1 MSNPYEIL
9 GVSKTASAD
18 EIRKAYR
25 KLAKKYHPD
34 LNPGKADAELRF
46 KEITA
51 ANDLLSDP
59 EKRARFDRG
68 EIDADGQERPQRHYY
83 RDYAGGPGGTQYH
96 GADAMADDDL
106 EHVFADL
113 FGGRGFGGG
122 RRGGRGGSDAGM
134 WMKGGNL
141 SLTLPLDFLDAV
153 KGGKHR
159 VTMPDGRTLDIDL
172 PAGLEDG
179 GTVRLKGQG
188 LPGVGGGPA
197 GDALITVQ
205 VRPHPFFRRDGGD
218 VRLDLPVTLAEAVLG
233 TKVRVPTIDGAVMLS
248 VPKGAN
254 NGTVLRLKGKG
265 IADPQ
270 KGTRG
275 DQYVTLRIAL
285 PDPPDPALEEFVKS
299 WTPPAGYDPR
309 RGMEVSG

>member
-9 GVSKTASAD
+9 GVAKTATAD
-18 EIRKAYR
+18 EIRTAYR

-34 LNPGKADAELRF
+34 LNPGKADMEARF
-46 KEITA
+46 KELNA
-51 ANDLLSDP
+51 AHDLLSDP
-59 EKRARFDRG
+59 DKRARFDRG

-83 RDYAGGPGGTQYH
+83 RDYAGGPGGARYT
-96 GADAMADDDL
+96 GSEAMADDDL

-122 RRGGRGGSDAGM
+122 QGM
-134 WMKGGNL
+134 RMKGGNL
-141 SLTLPLDFLDAV
+141 GLTLALDFLDAV

-188 LPGVGGGPA
+188 MPGVGGGPA
-197 GDALITVQ
+197 GDALITVK
-205 VRPHPFFRRDGGD
+205 VRPHPHFRRDGDD

-233 TKVRVPTIDGAVMLS
+233 AKVRVPTIDGPVMLG

-265 IADPQ
+265 IVDPH

-285 PDPPDPALEEFVKS
+285 PETPDPALEEFVKA
-299 WTPPAGYDPR
+299 WTPPADYDPR
-309 RGMEVSG
+309 RTLEGGS

>member
-9 GVSKTASAD
+9 GVPKTASAD

-25 KLAKKYHPD
+25 RLAKKYHPD
-34 LNPGKADAELRF
+34 LNPGKAEAEQRF
-46 KEITA
+46 KEVTA

-59 EKRARFDRG
+59 DKRARFDRG
-68 EIDADGQERPQRHYY
+68 EIDAAGQEQPQRHYY
-83 RDYAGGPGGTQYH
+83 RDFAGGPGAGRYQ
-96 GADAMADDDL
+96 GADVSADDL

-113 FGGRGFGGG
+113 FGGRGFGAGQGG
-122 RRGGRGGSDAGM
+122 MR
-134 WMKGGNL
+134 MKGGNL
-141 SLTLPLDFLDAV
+141 SLSLALDFLDAV

-188 LPGVGGGPA
+188 LPGVSGGPA
-197 GDALITVQ
+197 GDALITVT
-205 VRPHPFFRRDGGD
+205 VRPHPWFRREGDD
-218 VRLDLPVTLAEAVLG
+218 VRLDLPVTLGEAVLG
-233 TKVRVPTIDGAVMLS
+233 AKVRVPTIDGPVMLS
-248 VPKGAN
+248 VPAGAN

-265 IADPQ
+265 ILDPHT
-270 KGTRG
+270 GVRG

-285 PDPPDPALEEFVKS
+285 PDKPDAALEEFVKG
-299 WTPPAGYDPR
+299 WAPEGYDPR
-309 RGMEVSG
+309 RTMETGS

>member
-9 GVSKTASAD
+9 GVSQTASAD

-25 KLAKKYHPD
+25 KLAKTYHPD

-46 KEITA
+46 KEVTA
-51 ANDLLSDP
+51 AHDLLSDP

-68 EIDADGQERPQRHYY
+68 AIDAEGQERPQRHYY
-83 RDYAGGPGGTQYH
+83 PDFAGGPGGGRYQGT
-96 GADAMADDDL
+96 DAMAEDDL

-113 FGGRGFGGG
+113 FGGRGFSGFGSGGG
-122 RRGGRGGSDAGM
+122 AGLR
-134 WMKGGNL
+134 MKGGNL
-141 SLTLPLDFLDAV
+141 SLSLPLDFLDAV

-159 VTMPDGRTLDIDL
+159 VTMPDGRTLDVDL

-188 LPGVGGGPA
+188 LPGVGGGTP

-205 VRPHPFFRRDGGD
+205 VRPHPWFKRDGDD
-218 VRLDLPVTLAEAVLG
+218 VRLDLPVTLTEAVLG
-233 TKVRVPTIDGAVMLS
+233 AKVRVPTIDGPVMLG

-265 IADPQ
+265 IADPH
-270 KGTRG
+270 KNTRG

-285 PDPPDPALEEFVKS
+285 PDAPDSALEEFVKS

-309 RGMEVSG
+309 RGMEAGG